1 MCRARRPLLTPKWLR
16 HVTGGFAPVGALGIQ
31 VGQPSGIGV
40 INRTSF
46 LRFLDSGSEQKL
58 VCSAGYPA
66 QPQAPEAEIAL
77 DGSAFSEINFAP

>member
-1 MCRARRPLLTPKWLR
+1 VSGAAASADAEVATARNGWLR
-16 HVTGGFAPVGALGIQ
+16 AGWRFGY
-31 VGQPSGIGV
+31 SGRAAV
-40 INRTSF
+40 RHWRNKPDQLF
-46 LRFLDSGSEQKL
+46 EVLDSSSEQKL